1 MENKQIDIRLKQLSY
16 SSRLLL
22 DSCPRKFQLR
32 KLGAEIAYQDTQ
44 DDLVTFE
51 FGKLVGY
58 GIQLAFQ
65 DISRENI
72 LLACF
77 EFWSMELNIES
88 TKHKKSFWYALIAID
103 KFIGMREQGFL
114 AEYDILYYNGVPAAE
129 LSFLV
134 DFGDGFNERGFLDLV
149 LEHRLTKEVI
159 TVEIKTDSAKAPI
172 HEAKYQNSTQPL
184 GYSVLLDHIKPGLN
198 SYTVLYLIYLSEKF
212 EYQAFQFTKTIK
224 QKAEWLNSIVM
235 DIERIKLYSAANFWP
250 KHVQYCFSYYKPC
263 KYFNRCQMS
272 DKLLLRPVTKQQEA
286 AILKDNEDTYTIK
299 TTIKELIIGQLARP
313 ELKGN

>member
-1 MENKQIDIRLKQLSY
+1 MDCKLIDIRLKQLSY

-22 DSCPRKFQLR
+22 DSCPRKYQLK
-32 KLGAEIAYQDTQ
+32 KLGADIEYQDTQ
-44 DDLVTFE
+44 DDLITFE
-51 FGKLVGY
+51 FGKIVGY

-65 DISRENI
+65 GISRENI
-72 LLACF
+72 FLACF
-77 EFWSMELNIES
+77 EFWSLELNTDS

-114 AEYDILYYNGVPAAE
+114 TDYDILYYNGQPAAE

-149 LEHRLTKEVI
+149 LENRLTKEVI

-224 QKAEWLNSIVM
+224 QKAEWLQSIVM
-235 DIERIKLYSAANFWP
+235 DIERIKMYSEANFWP
-250 KHVQYCFSYYKPC
+250 KNGQSCFSYFKPC

-272 DKLLLRPVTKQQEA
+272 DKLLLRPVTKLQEA

-299 TTIKELIIGQLARP
+299 TTIKELITGQLARP
-313 ELKGN
+313 ELNTD

>member
-1 MENKQIDIRLKQLSY
+1 MNPNQIDIRLKQLSY

-32 KLGAEIAYQDTQ
+32 KLGADIEYQDTQ
-44 DDLVTFE
+44 DELITFE
-51 FGKLVGY
+51 YGKLVGY

-72 LLACF
+72 FLACF

-88 TKHKKSFWYALIAID
+88 TKHKKSFWYALLAID

-114 AEYDILYYNGVPAAE
+114 AEYSILYYNGVPAAE
-129 LSFLV
+129 LSFLA
-134 DFGDGFNERGFLDLV
+134 DFGAGFNERGFLDLV
-149 LEHRLTKEVI
+149 LEHRLTGEVI

-212 EYQAFQFTKTIK
+212 EYQTFQFSKSIK
-224 QKAEWLNSIVM
+224 QKAEWLQSIVM
-235 DIERIKLYSAANFWP
+235 DIEKIKMYSAANFWP
-250 KHVQYCFSYYKPC
+250 KHGQACFSYFKPC

-272 DKLLLRPVTKQQEA
+272 DKLLLRPITKQQELDV
-286 AILKDNEDTYTIK
+286 LKDNEETYTIK
-299 TTIKELIIGQLARP
+299 TTIKELITGQLARP
-313 ELKGN
+313 ELND

>member
-250 KHVQYCFSYYKPC
+250 KHGQSCFSYYKPC